1 MYARPPWPI
10 SRVPLLQLN
19 DVKTHAAMPHKV
31 RERQVVKEE
40 EEEEHH
46 IGRERTRDDPRGPC

>member
-1 MYARPPWPI
+1 
-10 SRVPLLQLN
+10 
-19 DVKTHAAMPHKV
+19 MPHKV

-40 EEEEHH
+40 EEHR

>member
-1 MYARPPWPI
+1 MYARPPCPI
-10 SRVPLLQLN
+10 SRVPLLQLD
-19 DVKTHAAMPHKV
+19 DVKTCAAMLHKV

-40 EEEEHH
+40 EEEHR